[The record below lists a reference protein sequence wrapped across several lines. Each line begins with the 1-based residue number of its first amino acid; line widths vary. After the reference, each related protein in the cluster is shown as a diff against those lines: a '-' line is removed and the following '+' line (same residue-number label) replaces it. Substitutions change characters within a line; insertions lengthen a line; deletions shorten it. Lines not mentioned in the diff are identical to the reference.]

1 LGRWKIEHS
10 ALDIAPA
17 AAGMLWSSESFREQ
31 AGRSTLCE
39 SFPDPI
45 FREVKSLGIV
55 GGIGPE
61 STIEYY
67 RFILDG
73 YRARVTNG
81 SAPHLIIDSVD
92 VNRGI
97 AMLDANDL
105 AGLADYISASVDRL
119 AKAGAAIALIAAN
132 TPHIVFDEIQRRS
145 PIPLLSIVEAVC
157 NHARGLR
164 LKRLGLLGTGFTTR
178 ARFYSDAFA
187 HAELELVTPAES
199 ERAFIHEKYI
209 HELLKNNFLPETRS
223 AMIAIIERMRRE
235 ERIEAVVLA
244 GTELP
249 LLLRGAEPE
258 GLPFL
263 DTTMI
268 HVNAAVDAILNE

>member
-1 LGRWKIEHS
+1 MK
-10 ALDIAPA
+10 
-17 AAGMLWSSESFREQ
+17 
-31 AGRSTLCE
+31 T
-39 SFPDPI
+39 
-45 FREVKSLGIV
+45 LGIV

-73 YRARVTNG
+73 YRARVPDG
-81 SAPHLIIDSVD
+81 SAPHLIIDSID

-105 AGLADYISASVDRL
+105 VGLTNYISDSVERL
-119 AKAGAAIALIAAN
+119 TRAGAEIALIAAN
-132 TPHIVFDEIQRRS
+132 TPHLVFDRVQGRS
-145 PIPLLSIVEAVC
+145 SIPMLSIVEAVRD
-157 NHARGLR
+157 HARDLG
-164 LKRLGLLGTGFTTR
+164 LKRLGLLGTGFTMR
-178 ARFYSDAFA
+178 ARFYPEAFA
-187 HAELELVTPAES
+187 RAGFELVAPNKDEQAL
-199 ERAFIHEKYI
+199 IHDTYI
-209 HELLKNNFLPETRS
+209 NQLLKNNFLPEAR
-223 AMIAIIERMRRE
+223 AAIIGIIERMRKN

-268 HVNAAVDAILNE
+268 HVNAAVDAILA

>member
-1 LGRWKIEHS
+1 
-10 ALDIAPA
+10 
-17 AAGMLWSSESFREQ
+17 M
-31 AGRSTLCE
+31 
-39 SFPDPI
+39 
-45 FREVKSLGIV
+45 KSLGIV

-67 RFILDG
+67 RFILNG
-73 YRARVTNG
+73 YRARVTDG

-105 AGLADYISASVDRL
+105 AGLANYVSASVDRL
-119 AKAGAAIALIAAN
+119 MRAGAQVGLIAAN
-132 TPHIVFDEIQRRS
+132 TPHLVFDEVQQRAA
-145 PIPLLSIVEAVC
+145 IPMISIVEAVC
-157 NHARGLR
+157 NHARGLGF
-164 LKRLGLLGTGFTTR
+164 KRLGLLGTGFTMR
-178 ARFYSDAFA
+178 ARFYPDMFA
-187 HAELELVTPAES
+187 RAGLELVTPAES
-199 ERAFIHEKYI
+199 EQTFIHEKYI
-209 HELLKNNFLPETRS
+209 HELLKNNFLPETRT
-223 AMIAIIERMRRE
+223 AIIAIIERMRRV

-249 LLLRGAEPE
+249 LLLRGADPE

-268 HVNAAVDAILNE
+268 HVKAAVDEILTCGMVSLN